1 MAYSRFR
8 IREIAAD
15 VMRPSHIP
23 VVIAV
28 LAITVAGLFADHQNN
43 LVHQQNL
50 RSAVLAEVS
59 VVRAKLE
66 GNVNASL
73 QLVRG
78 LIAAIASEPDMT
90 QSRFEELASYT
101 FEESSQL
108 RSIAVAPD
116 LIVTMTYP
124 LKGNERVIGLN
135 YRPHEEYDQRGN
147 AEAVRDF
154 VAANAPWLVV
164 VPADDTLFT
173 AIGRPPKVPT
183 MFVYDGAGQ
192 LVTTFDR
199 RQRPPASEAEL
210 EAALAAIAP

>member
-1 MAYSRFR
+1 MPHLVHRLLPAL
-8 IREIAAD
+8 AATAVALASSAGCGPASTTTPTRSGAGAGSGLAPTPPD
-15 VMRPSHIP
+15 PARALPAILAASTLDGGP
-23 VVIAV
+23 ARAAAGPRGTVVI
-28 LAITVAGLFADHQNN
+28 LFASWCSHCR
-43 LVHQQNL
+43 H
-50 RSAVLAEVS
+50 
-59 VVRAKLE
+59 
-66 GNVNASL
+66 
-73 QLVRG
+73 
-78 LIAAIASEPDMT
+78 
-90 QSRFEELASYT
+90 ELALLAT
-101 FEESSQL
+101 L
-108 RSIAVAPD
+108 LPRHPGV
-116 LIVTMTYP
+116 
-124 LKGNERVIGLN
+124 GVIGLN